1 MATESLHLKQC
12 KLGGSSVDTYFKR
25 QPVMKYE
32 KFIEVYYFFNRDKKS
47 TQQCDVDGKAIWH
60 KIKN

>member
-12 KLGGSSVDTYFKR
+12 KLGGLSVDTYFKG

-47 TQQCDVDGKAIWH
+47 T
-60 KIKN
+60 